1 MGQLSVGGVS
11 APFRPVL
18 SILTESGTYIIPYA
32 GWYRICAIGHGGQG
46 AYLHWDNLSDY
57 FSPGG
62 AGGGGYLDIYL
73 PSGAVLTVEITDAS
87 STVTLD
93 GVTLIS
99 STAGSSVVDSSA
111 KACLAGKVSGQAG
124 VVAFPSNG
132 TATPDVAPPEAYDE
146 PYYRSSGGCKGP
158 YKSGSDSTATVGIK
172 SGGDGLFGG
181 DGGDG
186 GPCLFFNGSLSSGYV
201 TAAAREPSRGAGRA
215 GDGGAPMYNG
225 TTYPYSGAG
234 GGGGY
239 GGGGGAVQLYWRYA
253 DEYNKVDDGGE
264 GGAGCVRIERI
275 R

>member
-1 MGQLSVGGVS
+1 MGQLSVGGVY

-99 STAGSSVVDSSA
+99 ATAGSSVVDSSA
-111 KACLAGKVSGQAG
+111 KACLAGTVSGAAE
-124 VVAFPSNG
+124 VVAFHSNG
-132 TATPDVAPPEAYDE
+132 TATPDVAPPEAYDN

-158 YKSGSDSTATVGIK
+158 YKSSSASTATVGIK
-172 SGGDGLFGG
+172 SGGNGLFGG
-181 DGGDG
+181 DGVDG
-186 GPCLFFNGSLSSGYV
+186 GPCLYNNGYV

-239 GGGGGAVQLYWRYA
+239 GGGGGAVQLYWQYA
-253 DEYNKVDDGGE
+253 DNYNKVDDGGE